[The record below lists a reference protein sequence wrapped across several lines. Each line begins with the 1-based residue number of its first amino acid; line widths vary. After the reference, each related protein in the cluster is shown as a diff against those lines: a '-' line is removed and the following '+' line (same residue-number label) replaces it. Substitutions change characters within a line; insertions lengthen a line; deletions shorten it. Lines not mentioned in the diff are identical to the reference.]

1 MRTISSKADETN
13 QSTKCKLSS
22 ISIHLDL
29 RTAIA
34 IAMPG
39 SILLAMVKIW
49 PCIGCCWWIDQSMLL
64 WRKCKLACI
73 WQLQT
78 CLTLENLKP
87 SKAPGSD
94 GGGCTKKQEYH
105 NSPPALQNVI
115 CTADVWWAGV
125 LQLTWG
131 RSISWKWKWKKD
143 NKVEIAE
150 SESGSRTTKLNTES
164 YSWREGGA
172 RSWRDGWCA
181 ETRTDSKSSSA
192 TVVY

>member
-39 SILLAMVKIW
+39 SILLAVVKIL
-49 PCIGCCWWIDQSMLL
+49 PCIRCCWWIDQSMLL

-87 SKAPGSD
+87 SQAPGSD
-94 GGGCTKKQEYH
+94 GGGCHK
-105 NSPPALQNVI
+105 SPPALQNVI

-125 LQLTWG
+125 LNHPWG
-131 RSISWKWKWKKD
+131 RWTFWKWKWKKD
-143 NKVEIAE
+143 NKVEIAK
-150 SESGSRTTKLNTES
+150 SESGRRTTRLNSKVKAEERQQ
-164 YSWREGGA
+164 SWNLRK
-172 RSWRDGWCA
+172 WKW
-181 ETRTDSKSSSA
+181 K
-192 TVVY
+192 